1 MGHLKTIYFT
11 KLQLMRTE
19 CICLRDS
26 TQRHMKSASPS
37 PEASLYLSVWSSSV
51 PVVKKTGSASPDTW
65 NRQSCKSKLTNTV
78 STKPVGPAFH
88 LSASYDIKYP
98 I

>member
-1 MGHLKTIYFT
+1 
-11 KLQLMRTE
+11 MRTE

-26 TQRHMKSASPS
+26 TQNITSTPPS

-51 PVVKKTGSASPDTW
+51 LVVKKTSSACPDTW

-78 STKPVGPAFH
+78 SAKPVGPAFH
-88 LSASYDIKYP
+88 LSASYDIKHP
-98 I
+98 ILGVH